1 MKSKIGTLLFL
12 CVCFCQTYAEKRLAL
27 VVGNS
32 EYGKSNYLE
41 NPVHDA
47 EDVSAKLSMLGFEV
61 IKLTDATLREMHET
75 VSDFG
80 VKAHAYDIVL
90 FYYSGHGLQAKG
102 ENYLMPIDAELKSE
116 ADIRYSCLPLNLLL
130 DKLDESSCPMKIV
143 VLDACRNNPFAK
155 SWYRGNSNTGL
166 ATVNPPKGTY
176 ITFSTAAG
184 SVASDGNG
192 RNSPYT
198 KAFIET
204 LDVPNLS
211 LFDFFNEVGQR
222 VLIETNNEQDPWT
235 NHNTMRGRF
244 LFNYKETHNVQS
256 NLSLELYWTAQQAD
270 SLHQRGRELVSDGRI
285 TEGRECVRQAVEIR
299 EKLLGKIS
307 EDYITSLNNYAYSF
321 GAEKNWQKAVE
332 LQEQVMTL
340 CGKLKTPHKNIGMY
354 TTNMG
359 RYYYM
364 TGDKT
369 KAAKMWEQALPLV
382 EKHGEIYEF
391 LLNSLGSVYSDAG
404 DQQGISRIMALMEEH
419 NQHEL
424 TKPCDEPKCMLE
436 RAQYYG
442 TTGNQAKAKECY
454 LKALDMPMDD
464 ETKAQV
470 HEAYA
475 SYLGGTARDFAAG
488 VDYYLSAANIRKGI
502 SGETETYA
510 NLMYKAGMYA
520 FVGKKYE
527 QSVNAY
533 QAAIDF
539 YEKHD
544 SDAAKKNV
552 AQCMKGM
559 GNAYSGLKDYAK
571 ARDCY
576 QELVNYYE
584 QYDQTNEEY
593 PKAILRLAKAEK
605 FNKEY
610 AVSIDHHKQAMALFD
625 ERGMANDYAD
635 AAASLQLCYNYAGI
649 NETVDRKH
657 DESHEARMAKI
668 DGLIKQELDGLE
680 LTQKYLGKLM
690 YARSLATLGG
700 CYEMKEDWENS
711 VKYYQQYMEA
721 VREAIRDEFRLQSE
735 AERMIV
741 WGDEKKDI
749 SQMLELLIELPEG
762 NVDLK
767 TEMAGIAYDAELLA
781 KGILLNS
788 SIEFAKVL
796 ASKGDK
802 QLQQIYEQTKANE
815 AEIDRLRKNAA
826 TDEELERILKLT
838 QQNQEL
844 QLKLYRGCAE
854 YADFTNYMSYTW
866 KNVRDSLKANDVA
879 IEFAVVGS
887 YVIKSSNQLKAFI
900 LTHEMDSPVIV
911 DICDMKKLQDIETS
925 ADLYESQD
933 AGVAIW
939 GPIQKYL
946 SGKRRI
952 FFSADG
958 ALNRI
963 AIEYLQ
969 YNGKPLSEQFEVYRM
984 SSTKELCYKH
994 ESRKPTKAAL
1004 FGDINYN
1011 EQATMTEKTKQ
1022 DLIAMRSSD
1031 GLANLDYTRQEID
1044 GIESLMKEKALKH
1057 VSKFRDTEASKEA
1070 FMHLDDSQVN
1080 IVHIATHGMYND
1092 EKKSTD
1098 AESMQN
1104 SLLAF
1109 AGANLDDNSLVT
1121 AADIATMNLRQCDL
1135 AVLSACETGLGKLG
1149 GDGVFGLQRGFKNA
1163 GVHTL
1168 LMSLKKVYDEST
1180 ADLMISFYQH
1190 LMEGDTKREA
1200 LVKAQQDIS
1209 KKGFNDPKYWATFI
1223 LLDAY

>member
-1 MKSKIGTLLFL
+1 MRYLVLSII
-12 CVCFCQTYAEKRLAL
+12 AL
-27 VVGNS
+27 VF
-32 EYGKSNYLE
+32 L
-41 NPVHDA
+41 PI
-47 EDVSAKLSMLGFEV
+47 SAQT
-61 IKLTDATLREMHET
+61 I
-75 VSDFG
+75 
-80 VKAHAYDIVL
+80 
-90 FYYSGHGLQAKG
+90 
-102 ENYLMPIDAELKSE
+102 
-116 ADIRYSCLPLNLLL
+116 
-130 DKLDESSCPMKIV
+130 
-143 VLDACRNNPFAK
+143 
-155 SWYRGNSNTGL
+155 
-166 ATVNPPKGTY
+166 
-176 ITFSTAAG
+176 
-184 SVASDGNG
+184 
-192 RNSPYT
+192 
-198 KAFIET
+198 
-204 LDVPNLS
+204 
-211 LFDFFNEVGQR
+211 
-222 VLIETNNEQDPWT
+222 
-235 NHNTMRGRF
+235 
-244 LFNYKETHNVQS
+244 
-256 NLSLELYWTAQQAD
+256 QQAD
-270 SLHQRGRELVSDGRI
+270 SLHQRGRELVNEGKI
-285 TEGRECVRQAVEIR
+285 AEGRECTRQAMEIR
-299 EKLLGKIS
+299 KKLLGEVS

-321 GAEKNWQKAVE
+321 GAEKNWKKAVE
-332 LQEQVMTL
+332 LQEQVMTI

-364 TGDKT
+364 TGDKE
-369 KAAKMWEQALPLV
+369 KAAKMWERAIPLV
-382 EKHGEIYEF
+382 EKHGDIYEF
-391 LLNSLGSVYSDAG
+391 LLNSLGSVYGDTG

-454 LKALDMPMDD
+454 LKALNMTMDN

-475 SYLGGTARDFAAG
+475 SYLGGTARDFVAG
-488 VDYYLSAANIRKGI
+488 ADYYLSAANIWKSI
-502 SGETETYA
+502 SGETEVYA

-527 QSVNAY
+527 QSANAY

-539 YEKHD
+539 YKKHN

-559 GNAYSGLKDYAK
+559 GNAYSGMKNYTK

-584 QYDQTNEEY
+584 QYDQANEEY

-610 AVSIDHHKQAMALFD
+610 TVSIEHHKLAMALFD

-649 NETVDRKH
+649 NETIDRKH

-711 VKYYQQYMEA
+711 VNYYLQYIVA

-749 SQMLELLIELPEG
+749 SQMLELLIELPD
-762 NVDLK
+762 NK
-767 TEMAGIAYDAELLA
+767 SAQAKQMACIAYDVELLS

-788 SIEFAKVL
+788 SIEFGKVL
-796 ASKGDK
+796 AEKGDAK
-802 QLQQIYEQTKANE
+802 LKAAYEQSKANE
-815 AEIDRLRKNAA
+815 AEIERLRKSVA
-826 TDEELERILKLT
+826 TDDDLAKILKLT
-838 QQNQEL
+838 QQNQSL
-844 QLKLYRGCAE
+844 QLELYRGCAE
-854 YADFTNYMSYTW
+854 YADFTNYITYTW
-866 KNVRDSLKANDVA
+866 KDVQKSLLTTDVA

-887 YVIKSSNQLKAFI
+887 RIFSGDNQLIALVLTKDMTQPIVIKVCDISRLKEI
-900 LTHEMDSPVIV
+900 EGRD
-911 DICDMKKLQDIETS
+911 DIFDKP
-925 ADLYESQD
+925 D
-933 AGVAIW
+933 AGTTIW
-939 GPIQKYL
+939 GVLQQYL
-946 SGKRRI
+946 AGKKRV

-963 AIEYLQ
+963 AVEYLQ
-969 YNGKPLSEQFEVYRM
+969 YNGRPLSEQFEVYRL
-984 SSTKELCYKH
+984 SSTKELCYQH
-994 ESRKPTKAAL
+994 VSRKPTKAAL
-1004 FGDINYN
+1004 FGDVNYN
-1011 EQATMTEKTKQ
+1011 DEATNSPVTQGT
-1022 DLIAMRSSD
+1022 LASLRGSSD
-1031 GLANLDYTRQEID
+1031 AGSFADLSNTLREID
-1044 GIESLMKEKALKH
+1044 GIQAVLKRKG
-1057 VSKFRDTEASKEA
+1057 VKDAVRFRDTEANKTA
-1070 FMHLDDSQVN
+1070 FMSLTDTKVS
-1080 IVHIATHGMYND
+1080 ILHIATHGMYRD
-1092 EKKSTD
+1092 EKESTD

-1168 LMSLKKVYDEST
+1168 LMSLKKVYDDST

-1190 LMEGDTKREA
+1190 LMNGVSKREA
-1200 LVKAQQDIS
+1200 LVKAQQEIRE
-1209 KKGFNDPKYWATFI
+1209 KGFNDPKYWATFI
-1223 LLDAY
+1223 LLDAF

>member
-1 MKSKIGTLLFL
+1 MVRQLFE
-12 CVCFCQTYAEKRLAL
+12 F
-27 VVGNS
+27 
-32 EYGKSNYLE
+32 
-41 NPVHDA
+41 
-47 EDVSAKLSMLGFEV
+47 
-61 IKLTDATLREMHET
+61 
-75 VSDFG
+75 
-80 VKAHAYDIVL
+80 
-90 FYYSGHGLQAKG
+90 
-102 ENYLMPIDAELKSE
+102 
-116 ADIRYSCLPLNLLL
+116 
-130 DKLDESSCPMKIV
+130 
-143 VLDACRNNPFAK
+143 
-155 SWYRGNSNTGL
+155 
-166 ATVNPPKGTY
+166 
-176 ITFSTAAG
+176 
-184 SVASDGNG
+184 
-192 RNSPYT
+192 
-198 KAFIET
+198 
-204 LDVPNLS
+204 
-211 LFDFFNEVGQR
+211 
-222 VLIETNNEQDPWT
+222 VLIFIMPSFILAQT
-235 NHNTMRGRF
+235 
-244 LFNYKETHNVQS
+244 V
-256 NLSLELYWTAQQAD
+256 QQAD
-270 SLHQRGRELVSDGRI
+270 GLHQRGRELVNEGKI
-285 TEGRECVRQAVEIR
+285 AEGRECTRQAMEIR
-299 EKLLGKIS
+299 KKLLGEVS
-307 EDYITSLNNYAYSF
+307 EDYITSLNNYAYSY

-332 LQEQVMTL
+332 LQEQVMAL
-340 CGKLKTPHKNIGMY
+340 CGKLKTLHKNIGMY

-364 TGDKT
+364 TGDKV
-369 KAAKMWEQALPLV
+369 KAAQMWEKALPFV
-382 EKHGEIYEF
+382 EKHGEIYQF
-391 LLNSLGSVYSDAG
+391 LLNSLGSVYGDTG

-424 TKPCDEPKCMLE
+424 TKTCDEPNCMLE

-454 LKALDMPMDD
+454 LKALEMPMDD
-464 ETKAQV
+464 EMKAQV

-488 VDYYLSAANIRKGI
+488 ADYYLSAANIRKGI

-520 FVGKKYE
+520 FIGKKYE
-527 QSVNAY
+527 QSVSAY
-533 QAAIDF
+533 QATIDF
-539 YEKHD
+539 YKKHD

-559 GNAYSGLKDYAK
+559 GNAYSGMKDYAK

-584 QYDQTNEEY
+584 QYDPANEEY

-610 AVSIDHHKQAMALFD
+610 TVSIDHHKQAMALFD

-721 VREAIRDEFRLQSE
+721 VREAICDEFRLQSE

-749 SQMLELLIELPEG
+749 SQMLELLIELPDGQET
-762 NVDLK
+762 LAK
-767 TEMAGIAYDAELLA
+767 QMAGVAYDAVLIS

-788 SIEFAKVL
+788 SIEFGKVL
-796 ASKGDK
+796 AEKGDAK
-802 QLQQIYEQTKANE
+802 LKDAYEQSKANE
-815 AEIDRLRKNAA
+815 AEIERLRKSAA
-826 TDEELERILKLT
+826 TDDDLNKILKLT
-838 QQNQEL
+838 QQNQAL
-844 QLKLYRGCAE
+844 QLELYRGCAE
-854 YADFTNYMSYTW
+854 YADFTNYITYTW
-866 KNVRDSLKANDVA
+866 KDVQKSLLTTDVA

-887 YVIKSSNQLKAFI
+887 RIFSGDNQLMALI
-900 LTHEMDSPVIV
+900 LTKDMTKPIAIKVC
-911 DICDMKKLQDIETS
+911 DINKLKEIEGRDDIFDKS
-925 ADLYESQD
+925 D
-933 AGVAIW
+933 AGATIW
-939 GPIQKYL
+939 VVLQQYL
-946 SGKRRI
+946 TGKKRV

-969 YNGKPLSEQFEVYRM
+969 YDGKPLSEQFEVYRL
-984 SSTKELCYKH
+984 SSTKELCYQH
-994 ESRKPTKAAL
+994 VNRKPTKAAL

-1011 EQATMTEKTKQ
+1011 DEATKSKDTQ
-1022 DLIAMRSSD
+1022 RSIASLRGSVDAGSFADLSNTLR
-1031 GLANLDYTRQEID
+1031 EVD
-1044 GIESLMKEKALKH
+1044 GIQAVLKGKG
-1057 VSKFRDTEASKEA
+1057 VKDAERFRDTEASKIA
-1070 FMHLDDSQVN
+1070 FMSLTDTKVN
-1080 IVHIATHGMYND
+1080 ILHIATHGMYRD

-1098 AESMQN
+1098 TESMQN

-1168 LMSLKKVYDEST
+1168 LMSLKKVYDDST

-1190 LMEGDTKREA
+1190 LMSGASKREA
-1200 LVKAQQDIS
+1200 LVKAQQDIRN
-1209 KKGFNDPKYWATFI
+1209 KGFNDPKYWGTFI
-1223 LLDAY
+1223 LLDAYNK

>member
-1 MKSKIGTLLFL
+1 MKKYI
-12 CVCFCQTYAEKRLAL
+12 
-27 VVGNS
+27 
-32 EYGKSNYLE
+32 
-41 NPVHDA
+41 
-47 EDVSAKLSMLGFEV
+47 
-61 IKLTDATLREMHET
+61 
-75 VSDFG
+75 
-80 VKAHAYDIVL
+80 
-90 FYYSGHGLQAKG
+90 
-102 ENYLMPIDAELKSE
+102 PI
-116 ADIRYSCLPLNLLL
+116 ILLL
-130 DKLDESSCPMKIV
+130 AV
-143 VLDACRNNPFAK
+143 FACE
-155 SWYRGNSNTGL
+155 GL
-166 ATVNPPKGTY
+166 AQTT
-176 ITFSTAAG
+176 
-184 SVASDGNG
+184 
-192 RNSPYT
+192 
-198 KAFIET
+198 
-204 LDVPNLS
+204 
-211 LFDFFNEVGQR
+211 
-222 VLIETNNEQDPWT
+222 
-235 NHNTMRGRF
+235 
-244 LFNYKETHNVQS
+244 
-256 NLSLELYWTAQQAD
+256 QQAD
-270 SLHQRGRELVSDGRI
+270 SLHQRGRELVNAGKI
-285 TEGRECVRQAVEIR
+285 AEGRECTRQAMEMR
-299 EKLLGKIS
+299 KKLLGEVS

-391 LLNSLGSVYSDAG
+391 LLDSLGSVYSDAG

-488 VDYYLSAANIRKGI
+488 ADYYLSAANIRKSI
-502 SGETETYA
+502 SGETEVYA

-527 QSVNAY
+527 QSVSAY
-533 QAAIDF
+533 HAAIDF

-552 AQCMKGM
+552 AQFMKGM
-559 GNAYSGLKDYAK
+559 GNAYGGMKDYVK

-576 QELVNYYE
+576 KELLDYYE
-584 QYDQTNEEY
+584 QYDQANEEY

-610 AVSIDHHKQAMALFD
+610 TVSIDHHKQAMALFD

-657 DESHEARMAKI
+657 DESYEARMAKI

-741 WGDEKKDI
+741 WGDEKKNI
-749 SQMLELLIELPEG
+749 SQMLEMLIELPNDQE
-762 NVDLK
+762 NLSK
-767 TEMAGIAYDAELLA
+767 QMAGVAYDAELLS

-788 SIEFAKVL
+788 SIEFGKVL
-796 ASKGDK
+796 AARGEGKLKDA
-802 QLQQIYEQTKANE
+802 YEQSKANE
-815 AEIDRLRKNAA
+815 TEIERLRKNAV
-826 TDEELERILKLT
+826 TDEDLNKILRLT
-838 QQNQEL
+838 QRNQAL
-844 QLKLYRGCAE
+844 QLELYRGCAE
-854 YADFTNYMSYTW
+854 YADFTNYISYTW
-866 KNVRDSLKANDVA
+866 ENVQKSLLTADVA
-879 IEFAVVGS
+879 IEFGVVGS
-887 YVIKSSNQLKAFI
+887 HIFTGDDQLMALVLTKDMLQPVAINVCDINKLKEIEGDDGIFDKS
-900 LTHEMDSPVIV
+900 
-911 DICDMKKLQDIETS
+911 
-925 ADLYESQD
+925 D
-933 AGVAIW
+933 AGATIW
-939 GPIQKYL
+939 GVLQKYL
-946 SGKRRI
+946 SGKKRVL
-952 FFSADG
+952 FSADG
-958 ALNRI
+958 VLNRI

-969 YNGKPLSEQFEVYRM
+969 YNGRPLSEQFEVYRL
-984 SSTKELCYKH
+984 SSTKELCYQ
-994 ESRKPTKAAL
+994 RKNMKLVKAAL

-1011 EQATMTEKTKQ
+1011 DEATKSNDTQ
-1022 DLIAMRSSD
+1022 RSLASLRGSGDAGSFADLSNTLR
-1031 GLANLDYTRQEID
+1031 EVD
-1044 GIESLMKEKALKH
+1044 GIRAVLK
-1057 VSKFRDTEASKEA
+1057 SKGVKDAVRFLDSEASKA
-1070 FMHLDDSQVN
+1070 VFMGLTDTKVN
-1080 IVHIATHGMYND
+1080 LLHIATHGAYRD
-1092 EKKSTD
+1092 EKKVTD

-1109 AGANLDDNSLVT
+1109 AGANLDDRGILT
-1121 AADIATMNLRQCDL
+1121 AADIAGMNLRQCDL

-1168 LMSLKKVYDEST
+1168 LMSLKNVYDEST
-1180 ADLMISFYQH
+1180 ADMMISFYQH
-1190 LMEGDTKREA
+1190 LMNGASKREA
-1200 LVKAQQDIS
+1200 LVKAQQGII
-1209 KKGFNDPKYWATFI
+1209 KKGYDASKYWATFI
-1223 LLDAY
+1223 LLDAL

>member
-1 MKSKIGTLLFL
+1 MVRQLF
-12 CVCFCQTYAEKRLAL
+12 VY
-27 VVGNS
+27 
-32 EYGKSNYLE
+32 
-41 NPVHDA
+41 
-47 EDVSAKLSMLGFEV
+47 
-61 IKLTDATLREMHET
+61 
-75 VSDFG
+75 
-80 VKAHAYDIVL
+80 
-90 FYYSGHGLQAKG
+90 
-102 ENYLMPIDAELKSE
+102 
-116 ADIRYSCLPLNLLL
+116 
-130 DKLDESSCPMKIV
+130 
-143 VLDACRNNPFAK
+143 
-155 SWYRGNSNTGL
+155 
-166 ATVNPPKGTY
+166 
-176 ITFSTAAG
+176 
-184 SVASDGNG
+184 
-192 RNSPYT
+192 
-198 KAFIET
+198 
-204 LDVPNLS
+204 
-211 LFDFFNEVGQR
+211 
-222 VLIETNNEQDPWT
+222 VLILMMPSFIQAQTI
-235 NHNTMRGRF
+235 
-244 LFNYKETHNVQS
+244 
-256 NLSLELYWTAQQAD
+256 QQAD
-270 SLHQRGRELVSDGRI
+270 SLHQCGRELVN
-285 TEGRECVRQAVEIR
+285 EGKIAEGWECTRQAMEIR
-299 EKLLGKIS
+299 KKLLGEVS
-307 EDYITSLNNYAYSF
+307 EDYITSLNNYALTF
-321 GAEKNWQKAVE
+321 GMEKDYAKAVE

-340 CGKLKTPHKNIGMY
+340 CGKLKKPHKNIGMY

-359 RYYYM
+359 RFYYLA
-364 TGDKT
+364 GDKE

-391 LLNSLGSVYSDAG
+391 LLNSLGSVYNDTG
-404 DQQGISRIMALMEEH
+404 NQRGINRIMGLMEEH

-488 VDYYLSAANIRKGI
+488 ADYYLSAANIRKGI
-502 SGETETYA
+502 SGDTETYA

-527 QSVNAY
+527 QSVSAY

-539 YEKHD
+539 YKEQD
-544 SDAAKKNV
+544 SEVAKMNI

-559 GNAYSGLKDYAK
+559 GHAYSGKKDYANAK
-571 ARDCY
+571 DCY
-576 QELVNYYE
+576 RELVKYYE
-584 QYDQTNEEY
+584 QHDQANEEY

-610 AVSIDHHKQAMALFD
+610 AVAIDHHKQAMAMFD

-657 DESHEARMAKI
+657 EESREARMAKV

-700 CYEMKEDWENS
+700 CYEMKEDWDNS

-735 AERMIV
+735 SERMIV

-749 SQMLELLIELPEG
+749 SQMLELLIELPDGEET
-762 NVDLK
+762 LSK
-767 TEMAGIAYDAELLA
+767 QMAGIAYDAELLS

-788 SIEFAKVL
+788 SIEFGNVL
-796 ASKGDK
+796 AEKGNVKLRDA
-802 QLQQIYEQTKANE
+802 YEQSKANE
-815 AEIDRLRKNAA
+815 AEIERLRKSVV
-826 TDEELERILKLT
+826 TDDDFNKILKLT
-838 QQNQEL
+838 QQSQAL
-844 QLKLYRGCAE
+844 QLELYRGCAE
-854 YADFTNYMSYTW
+854 YADYTNYISYTW
-866 KNVRDSLKANDVA
+866 KDVQKTLLTTDVA

-887 YVIKSSNQLKAFI
+887 RIFTGDNQLMALV
-900 LTHEMDSPVIV
+900 LTNDMPQPIAIMVCKINKLKEIEGDDVIF
-911 DICDMKKLQDIETS
+911 DKS
-925 ADLYESQD
+925 D
-933 AGVAIW
+933 AGATIW
-939 GPIQKYL
+939 GVLQKYL
-946 SGKRRI
+946 NGKRRI

-969 YNGKPLSEQFEVYRM
+969 YNDRPLSEQFEVYRL
-984 SSTKELCYKH
+984 SSTKELCYQRK
-994 ESRKPTKAAL
+994 SMKPTKAAL

-1011 EQATMTEKTKQ
+1011 DEATKSKDTQ
-1022 DLIAMRSSD
+1022 RSLASLRGSGDADSFADLSNTLR
-1031 GLANLDYTRQEID
+1031 EVD
-1044 GIESLMKEKALKH
+1044 GIQAVLKEKGVKDAER
-1057 VSKFRDTEASKEA
+1057 FRDTEASKLA
-1070 FMHLDDSQVN
+1070 FMSLTDSKVN
-1080 IVHIATHGMYND
+1080 ILHIATHGMYRD

-1168 LMSLKKVYDEST
+1168 LMSLKKVYDDST
-1180 ADLMISFYQH
+1180 AVLMISFYKH
-1190 LMEGDTKREA
+1190 YMNGSSKREA
-1200 LVKAQQDIS
+1200 LVKAQQEIRD
-1209 KKGFNDPKYWATFI
+1209 KGYNDPKYWATFI
-1223 LLDAY
+1223 LLDAF

>member
-1 MKSKIGTLLFL
+1 MK
-12 CVCFCQTYAEKRLAL
+12 R
-27 VVGNS
+27 
-32 EYGKSNYLE
+32 
-41 NPVHDA
+41 
-47 EDVSAKLSMLGFEV
+47 
-61 IKLTDATLREMHET
+61 
-75 VSDFG
+75 
-80 VKAHAYDIVL
+80 
-90 FYYSGHGLQAKG
+90 
-102 ENYLMPIDAELKSE
+102 
-116 ADIRYSCLPLNLLL
+116 
-130 DKLDESSCPMKIV
+130 
-143 VLDACRNNPFAK
+143 
-155 SWYRGNSNTGL
+155 
-166 ATVNPPKGTY
+166 
-176 ITFSTAAG
+176 
-184 SVASDGNG
+184 
-192 RNSPYT
+192 
-198 KAFIET
+198 AFI
-204 LDVPNLS
+204 LFAFLLS
-211 LFDFFNEVGQR
+211 GIL
-222 VLIETNNEQDPWT
+222 L
-235 NHNTMRGRF
+235 
-244 LFNYKETHNVQS
+244 
-256 NLSLELYWTAQQAD
+256 TAQTVQQAD
-270 SLHQRGRELVSDGRI
+270 SLHQRGRELVNEGKI
-285 TEGRECVRQAVEIR
+285 AEGRECTRQAMEMR
-299 EKLLGKIS
+299 KKLLGEVS
-307 EDYITSLNNYAYSF
+307 EAYITSLNNYAYSF

-332 LQEQVMTL
+332 LQEQVMAL

-359 RYYYM
+359 RYYYLA
-364 TGDKT
+364 GDKV
-369 KAAKMWEQALPLV
+369 KAAKMWEQAVPLV

-404 DQQGISRIMALMEEH
+404 DLQGISRIMALMEEH

-454 LKALDMPMDD
+454 LKALGMTMDD

-488 VDYYLSAANIRKGI
+488 ADYYLSAANIRKSI

-539 YEKHD
+539 YKIHD
-544 SDAAKKNV
+544 SNAAKKNV
-552 AQCMKGM
+552 AQCMKGI

-576 QELVNYYE
+576 KELVKYYE
-584 QYDQTNEEY
+584 QYDQANEEY

-610 AVSIDHHKQAMALFD
+610 TVSIGHHKQAMTLFD

-711 VKYYQQYMEA
+711 VNYYQKYMEA

-749 SQMLELLIELPEG
+749 SQMLELLIELPYDQE
-762 NVDLK
+762 NLAK
-767 TEMAGIAYDAELLA
+767 QMAGIAYDAELLS

-788 SIEFAKVL
+788 SIEFGKVL
-796 ASKGDK
+796 AEKGDAK
-802 QLQQIYEQTKANE
+802 LKDAYEQSKANE
-815 AEIDRLRKNAA
+815 AEIERLRKSAA
-826 TDEELERILKLT
+826 TDDDLDKILKLT
-838 QQNQEL
+838 EKNQVL
-844 QLKLYRGCAE
+844 QLELYRGCAE
-854 YADFTNYMSYTW
+854 YADFTNYITYTW
-866 KNVRDSLKANDVA
+866 KDVQRSLLTTDVA

-887 YVIKSSNQLKAFI
+887 RIFTGDNQLTALV
-900 LTHEMDSPVIV
+900 LTKDMAQPIAIKVC
-911 DICDMKKLQDIETS
+911 DINKLKEIEERDDIFDKS
-925 ADLYESQD
+925 D
-933 AGVAIW
+933 AGATIW
-939 GPIQKYL
+939 GVLQQHL
-946 SGKRRI
+946 AGKKRV

-969 YNGKPLSEQFEVYRM
+969 YNGVPLSEQFEVYRL
-984 SSTKELCYKH
+984 SSTKELCYQH
-994 ESRKPTKAAL
+994 VSRKPTKAAL

-1011 EQATMTEKTKQ
+1011 DEATKSKDTQ
-1022 DLIAMRSSD
+1022 RSLASLRGSGDAGSFADLSNTLR
-1031 GLANLDYTRQEID
+1031 EVD
-1044 GIESLMKEKALKH
+1044 GIQAVLKGKG
-1057 VSKFRDTEASKEA
+1057 VKDAVRFRDTEASKTA
-1070 FMHLDDSQVN
+1070 FMSLTDSKVN
-1080 IVHIATHGMYND
+1080 ILHIATHGMYRD

-1109 AGANLDDNSLVT
+1109 AGANLDGNSLVT

-1168 LMSLKKVYDEST
+1168 LMSLKKVYDDST
-1180 ADLMISFYQH
+1180 ADLMINFYQH
-1190 LMEGDTKREA
+1190 LMNGASKREA
-1200 LVKAQQDIS
+1200 LVKAQRDIRD
-1209 KKGFNDPKYWATFI
+1209 KGFSDPKYWATFI
-1223 LLDAY
+1223 LLDAYNK

>member
-1 MKSKIGTLLFL
+1 MERVITITIFVLLAMAG
-12 CVCFCQTYAEKRLAL
+12 YA
-27 VVGNS
+27 
-32 EYGKSNYLE
+32 
-41 NPVHDA
+41 
-47 EDVSAKLSMLGFEV
+47 
-61 IKLTDATLREMHET
+61 
-75 VSDFG
+75 
-80 VKAHAYDIVL
+80 
-90 FYYSGHGLQAKG
+90 
-102 ENYLMPIDAELKSE
+102 
-116 ADIRYSCLPLNLLL
+116 
-130 DKLDESSCPMKIV
+130 
-143 VLDACRNNPFAK
+143 
-155 SWYRGNSNTGL
+155 
-166 ATVNPPKGTY
+166 
-176 ITFSTAAG
+176 
-184 SVASDGNG
+184 
-192 RNSPYT
+192 
-198 KAFIET
+198 
-204 LDVPNLS
+204 
-211 LFDFFNEVGQR
+211 
-222 VLIETNNEQDPWT
+222 
-235 NHNTMRGRF
+235 
-244 LFNYKETHNVQS
+244 QS
-256 NLSLELYWTAQQAD
+256 IQQAD
-270 SLHQRGRELVSDGRI
+270 SLHQRGRELVNEGKI
-285 TEGRECVRQAVEIR
+285 AEGRECTRHAMEIR
-299 EKLLGKIS
+299 QKLLGEVS

-332 LQEQVMTL
+332 LQERVMVL

-364 TGDKT
+364 TGDKE
-369 KAAKMWEQALPLV
+369 KAAKMWEQAISLV

-391 LLNSLGSVYSDAG
+391 LLNGLGSVYGDAG

-424 TKPCDEPKCMLE
+424 TKPCNEPKCMLE

-488 VDYYLSAANIRKGI
+488 ADYYLSAANIRKSI
-502 SGETETYA
+502 SGETELYA

-527 QSVNAY
+527 QSVGAY

-539 YEKHD
+539 YKKHD
-544 SDAAKKNV
+544 SDAAKKNI

-559 GNAYSGLKDYAK
+559 GNAYSGMKDYAK

-576 QELVNYYE
+576 KELMNYYE
-584 QYDQTNEEY
+584 QYDLANEEY

-610 AVSIDHHKQAMALFD
+610 AISIDHHKQAMAMFD

-657 DESHEARMAKI
+657 DASHEARMAKV

-680 LTQKYLGKLM
+680 LTLKYLGELM

-711 VKYYQQYMEA
+711 VKYYHQYMEA
-721 VREAIRDEFRLQSE
+721 VREAIRNEFRLQSE

-749 SQMLELLIELPEG
+749 FQMLELLIELPEG
-762 NVDLK
+762 QENLAK
-767 TEMAGIAYDAELLA
+767 QMAGIAYDAELLS

-788 SIEFAKVL
+788 SIEFGKVL
-796 ASKGDK
+796 ADKGDAK
-802 QLQQIYEQTKANE
+802 LKDAYEQSKANE
-815 AEIDRLRKNAA
+815 EEIERLRKSAA
-826 TDEELERILKLT
+826 TDDDLDKILKLT
-838 QQNQEL
+838 QQNQAL
-844 QLKLYRGCAE
+844 QLELYRGCAE
-854 YADFTNYMSYTW
+854 YADFTNYISYTW
-866 KNVRDSLKANDVA
+866 KDVQKSLLETDVA

-887 YVIKSSNQLKAFI
+887 SIFSGDNQLTALV
-900 LTHEMDSPVIV
+900 LTKDMEQPIAVRV
-911 DICDMKKLQDIETS
+911 CDINKLKDIEDDDDIFGKAEVGITF
-925 ADLYESQD
+925 
-933 AGVAIW
+933 W
-939 GPIQKYL
+939 GGLEKYFTNK
-946 SGKRRI
+946 KRL

-969 YNGKPLSEQFEVYRM
+969 YNGSPLSEQFEVYRL
-984 SSTKELCYKH
+984 SSTKELCYQH
-994 ESRKPTKAAL
+994 VSRKSTKAAL

-1011 EQATMTEKTKQ
+1011 DETTNSPVTKRTMAS
-1022 DLIAMRSSD
+1022 LRGSSD
-1031 GLANLDYTRQEID
+1031 AGSFADLSNTLREVD
-1044 GIESLMKEKALKH
+1044 GIQAVLKGNGMKDAAR
-1057 VSKFRDTEASKEA
+1057 FRDTEASKTT
-1070 FMHLDDSQVN
+1070 FMSLTDCKVN
-1080 IVHIATHGMYND
+1080 ILHIATHGVYRD

-1109 AGANLDDNSLVT
+1109 AGANLDDNALVT
-1121 AADIATMNLRQCDL
+1121 AADIAQMNLRQCDL

-1190 LMEGDTKREA
+1190 LMNGVSKREA
-1200 LVKAQQDIS
+1200 LVKAQQDIR
-1209 KKGFNDPKYWATFI
+1209 KKGFNAPKYWATFI
-1223 LLDAY
+1223 LLDAYNK